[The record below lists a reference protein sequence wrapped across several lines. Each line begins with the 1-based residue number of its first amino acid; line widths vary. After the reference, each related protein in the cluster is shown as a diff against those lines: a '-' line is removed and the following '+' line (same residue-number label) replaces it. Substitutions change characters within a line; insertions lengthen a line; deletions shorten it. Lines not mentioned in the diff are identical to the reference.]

1 MKLKHTL
8 GVEFSVTGE
17 GFICLK
23 QFSLETQR
31 NIYLYITLD
40 QFQQMHTWVHS
51 NEGYINEVMFY
62 RSKRTVDRHDLLYA

>member
-23 QFSLETQR
+23 QYSGEIQR

-51 NEGYINEVMFY
+51 NEGYINEIWNNGIDIHTEEEV
-62 RSKRTVDRHDLLYA
+62 